1 MLLFG
6 AFLCFFDNILFDLWI
21 NRKRLIKN
29 ILLIILFMLKK
40 LTLSYEL
47 CKLYELCMFYKLC
60 KLHEYF
66 MNRLKSEVFFFAL
79 YNNV

>member
-1 MLLFG
+1 
-6 AFLCFFDNILFDLWI
+6 
-21 NRKRLIKN
+21 
-29 ILLIILFMLKK
+29 MLKK